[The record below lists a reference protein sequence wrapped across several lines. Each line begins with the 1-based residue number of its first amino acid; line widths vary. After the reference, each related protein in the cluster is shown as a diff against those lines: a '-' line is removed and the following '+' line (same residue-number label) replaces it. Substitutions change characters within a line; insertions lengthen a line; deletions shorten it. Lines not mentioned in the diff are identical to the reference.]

1 MPDTPSSNL
10 FKRREK
16 KVLVKEKVL
25 VEELKTLQKIHCKPC
40 PADYEACQ
48 RCRFHQI
55 TNKLLAE
62 ALSELRRP
70 AAREAE
76 FIFALPEVRKAV
88 QP

>member
-1 MPDTPSSNL
+1 
-10 FKRREK
+10 
-16 KVLVKEKVL
+16 VL

-48 RCRFHQI
+48 RCRFHQL

-62 ALSELRRP
+62 ALSEPRRP

-76 FIFALPEVRKAV
+76 LIVALPEMRKAV
-88 QP
+88 AQT